1 MKDSPETFQ
10 LKSHLALD
18 YFRLTLMLGL
28 CVISL
33 GTIVKSRIPETVKPE
48 TITGEIQK
56 NEALN
61 LAPHFTYPEQIT
73 LASWQF
79 KTSDKAIVEGQRP
92 GQRYT
97 FEKDDLTA
105 TITAFH
111 QPYSDGNISR
121 LFVTYMGAKPATVY
135 IHPLEHPETGYF
147 GAFVFENQAYLSACI
162 NPKGSSTITEQQFVS
177 NQYGHNLNFWGWLTG
192 QTALTDSSC
201 LWTLISAPIAP
212 SMPPDEIAQTFQYLE
227 TAWVEWYHW

>member
-79 KTSDKAIVEGQRP
+79 NTSDKAIVEGQRP

-111 QPYSDGNISR
+111 
-121 LFVTYMGAKPATVY
+121 
-135 IHPLEHPETGYF
+135 
-147 GAFVFENQAYLSACI
+147 
-162 NPKGSSTITEQQFVS
+162 
-177 NQYGHNLNFWGWLTG
+177 
-192 QTALTDSSC
+192 
-201 LWTLISAPIAP
+201 
-212 SMPPDEIAQTFQYLE
+212 
-227 TAWVEWYHW
+227 